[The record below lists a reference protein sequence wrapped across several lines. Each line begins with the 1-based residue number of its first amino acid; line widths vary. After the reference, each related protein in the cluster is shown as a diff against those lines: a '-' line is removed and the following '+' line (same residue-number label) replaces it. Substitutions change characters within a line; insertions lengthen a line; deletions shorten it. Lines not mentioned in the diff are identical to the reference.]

1 MEGNIVNNWRRLS
14 GYARLFLLLIPAL
27 VLQGCF
33 LDDDDGGGAD
43 TLNFE
48 PFSSTIALSGNG
60 GLLGV
65 VNNAHTVTFF
75 RVEDRTKISEV
86 AVGNDASHIAFHPNN
101 KKAYITNAADSTVSV
116 IELSTMREIAKI
128 PTGEEPRGIVISP
141 NGTAGYVVN
150 FSGKSVTQFDPS
162 SDTVVRTIVLDKH
175 AEEIVMTN
183 DGDLEDGD
191 EKVFVAMFYA
201 ETITGGDKPQTQ
213 ENQGLFAFFN
223 AVTGATPTFGTIAP
237 IADAG
242 FTVDRAPFCIANGAV
257 NDTYCEGADPA
268 FDEGAFPNQLGS
280 GRICGNKWFIPT
292 IGASPEPPVDF
303 NTNIQALLVAV
314 DVPTMAEDAALKVNI
329 NEEVAAEAAPAKADV
344 SGTEDLQRVF
354 MGDFTSFVPFG
365 PDCAEA
371 IALSRSND
379 YLMFGTLG
387 AGPFTINP
395 PNPVRVQ
402 VGHIPT
408 GIATNG
414 SHAFVNNMIDGT
426 VSVVNLANKVV
437 EATLEAK
444 TLPAPGSSEHKIRLG
459 KWAFM
464 TGLGIPADGI
474 FDDDIRAIDNERN
487 RASADGWSSC
497 ASCHPRGNLADGNT
511 WIFATGPRQT
521 IPLDGTA
528 FSDSNHRI
536 TNWNAVRSSMTEFN
550 NNSRNVQ
557 GGEGFVDDFDAAGEI
572 PAPDPVIFNHGI
584 TQGASDAWDAM
595 TQWMVDL
602 RPVNVP
608 QGDAATIAAGRTV
621 FIANCASCHGGP
633 KWTSSQ
639 RDLYKNNPTFNG
651 NPLAG
656 GTVIDPTL
664 TVAGAQIIS
673 KVDANDGGNT
683 IDFINDV
690 NTRDPAGDFEI
701 NQAGAASLGGIG
713 FNNPSL
719 LSTFVHAPYSH
730 DGQDATLADVFARHE
745 LPGGGTIDA
754 NLTAQ
759 ELADV
764 TVFVNSIDGRTP
776 ILDSDAEVFKEAES
790 T

>member
-1 MEGNIVNNWRRLS
+1 MNWRSLV
-14 GYARLFLLLIPAL
+14 GYARFILLLVPA
-27 VLQGCF
+27 VILQGCLF
-33 LDDDDGGGAD
+33 SDDGGGDGAN
-43 TLNFE
+43 TLGFA

-75 RVEDRTKISEV
+75 RVSDRAKVAEI
-86 AVGNDASHIAFHPNN
+86 AVGNDASHVVFHPNN
-101 KKAYITNAADSTVSV
+101 KKAYVTNAADSTVSV
-116 IELSTMREIAKI
+116 IDLSNMREVALI

-150 FSGKSVTQFDPS
+150 FSARTVTQFDPAT
-162 SDTVVRTIVLDKH
+162 DTVVRTIVLGRA

-201 ETITGGDKPQTQ
+201 EPIAGGDKPQTQ
-213 ENQGLFAFFN
+213 ENEGFFAFFD
-223 AVTGATPTFGTIAP
+223 AVTGAAPTFSTLAP
-237 IADAG
+237 LDDAG
-242 FTVDRAPFCIANGAV
+242 FTVDRGPFCIANAAV

-280 GRICGNKWFIPT
+280 GRICGNKWFIPS
-292 IGASPEPPVDF
+292 IGASPEPPVNF
-303 NTNIQALLVAV
+303 ANNIQALLNVV
-314 DVPTMAEDAALKVNI
+314 DVTTMTEIAGEKVNI
-329 NEEVAAEAAPAKADV
+329 NNEIQAEAVPAKAAV
-344 SGTEDLQRVF
+344 SGTENLDRVF
-354 MGDFTSFVPFG
+354 MGDFVSFVPFG
-365 PDCAEA
+365 PNCSEA

-379 YLMFGTLG
+379 YLMFGDLG
-387 AGPFTINP
+387 AGAFTINP
-395 PNPVRVQ
+395 PTPIRVQ

-414 SHAFVNNMIDGT
+414 THAFVNNMIDGT

-437 EATLEAK
+437 EATLVAK
-444 TLPAPGSSEHKIRLG
+444 TLPAPGSAEHKIRLG

-464 TGLGIPADGI
+464 TGLGIPADDI

-497 ASCHPRGNLADGNT
+497 ASCHPRGNLVDGNT

-528 FSDSNHRI
+528 FGDSNHRI

-557 GGEGFVDDFDAAGEI
+557 GGEGFVDEFDGAGEI
-572 PAPDPVIFNHGI
+572 PAPDPTIFNHGI

-608 QGDAATIAAGRTV
+608 QGPAATIAAGRTV
-621 FIANCASCHGGP
+621 FAANCASCHGGP

-639 RDLYKNNPTFNG
+639 RDLYKNNPTFFG

-673 KVDANDGGNT
+673 KVDPNDGGNT
-683 IDFINDV
+683 ISFINDV
-690 NTRDPAGDFEI
+690 VTHDAAGPFEI
-701 NQAGAASLGGIG
+701 NQAGAASLGAIG

-719 LSTFVHAPYSH
+719 LSTFAHAPYSH
-730 DGQDATLADVFARHE
+730 DGQDADLAAVFVRHE
-745 LPGGGTIDA
+745 LPGGGTIAA

-776 ILDSDAEVFKEAES
+776 FLDSDAEVFKESES